1 MEHNVTLQH
10 GLNIVNDS
18 VQRLAK
24 ECHQL
29 NRKKKLN
36 QAIKERDE
44 FHNDMLKSVERQ
56 RQLEQ
61 EVTELKAEQIK

>member
-24 ECHQL
+24 ECNQL
-29 NRKKKLN
+29 GRKKKLN
-36 QAIKERDE
+36 QVTKERD
-44 FHNDMLKSVERQ
+44 
-56 RQLEQ
+56 
-61 EVTELKAEQIK
+61 